1 MRRHGKRTASTGRVF
16 QAGRAIWS
24 IGLASAALIVAVAA
38 SPNALG
44 AERLAVRLAAAV
56 KSLPRKAPVVPP
68 ALLHGRF
75 YNGTPAVGALFTTT
89 GSGQLGQHFCTGSVV
104 ASPAGD
110 LVITAAH
117 CMQGKQPG
125 DVDFVPGY
133 HRSQQPF
140 GVWTV
145 SQVFVDRAWASSRN
159 PNDDFAFLVV
169 SQPGDATPIQDLTG
183 GENLGTG
190 WKPVQKVQ
198 VVGYPDGQ
206 AAADHLHLDHPGV
219 RRASA
224 GVRLRRVHRRDQ
236 RRAVPGQR
244 APGHRPGHGD
254 RRDRRLRAGRGHPVG
269 VLLGPVR
276 QLGPRAVQQGRGQEL
291 SSAARRRHDRVQLGQ
306 FGLGR
311 DPVRRGHVRLDLI
324 R

>member
-1 MRRHGKRTASTGRVF
+1 MRRHGKKTAFTGRVF
-16 QAGRAIWS
+16 RARRAIWS

-38 SPNALG
+38 APNALG

-56 KSLPRKAPVVPP
+56 KSLPRTAPVVPP
-68 ALLHGRF
+68 ALLHGNF

-89 GSGQLGQHFCTGSVV
+89 SSGRLGQHFCTGSVV

-117 CMQGKQPG
+117 CMQGKLAG
-125 DVDFVPGY
+125 DVDFVPEY

-183 GENLGTG
+183 GEKLGTG

-198 VVGYPDGQ
+198 VIGYPDG
-206 AAADHLHLDHPGV
+206 
-219 RRASA
+219 R
-224 GVRLRRVHRRDQ
+224 Q
-236 RRAVPGQR
+236 RPI
-244 APGHRPGHGD
+244 
-254 RRDRRLRAGRGHPVG
+254 
-269 VLLGPVR
+269 
-276 QLGPRAVQQGRGQEL
+276 
-291 SSAARRRHDRVQLGQ
+291 SCTSAARSSSDHSFCAETNASVPACRARCAASAVCQPDRLECP
-306 FGLGR
+306 R
-311 DPVRRGHVRLDLI
+311 
-324 R
+324 

>member
-1 MRRHGKRTASTGRVF
+1 MRRHGTRTASTGRVF
-16 QAGRAIWS
+16 QARRAIWS
-24 IGLASAALIVAVAA
+24 IGLASAALIVAVTA

-68 ALLHGRF
+68 ALLHGDF

-125 DVDFVPGY
+125 DVDFVPEY
-133 HRSQQPF
+133 HRGQQPF

-145 SQVFVDRAWASSRN
+145 SQVFVDRAWASSRS

-183 GENLGTG
+183 GEKLGTG
-190 WKPVQKVQ
+190 WKPEQKVQ
-198 VVGYPDGQ
+198 VIGYPDGRQ
-206 AAADHLHLDHPGV
+206 RPISCTSTTRAFGAHQLEFDCGGYTDGTSGGPFLANVHPATGLGTVIGV
-219 RRASA
+219 IGGYEQGGDTPSVSYSA
-224 GVRLRRVHRRDQ
+224 RFG
-236 RRAVPGQR
+236 
-244 APGHRPGHGD
+244 
-254 RRDRRLRAGRGHPVG
+254 
-269 VLLGPVR
+269 
-276 QLGPRAVQQGRGQEL
+276 
-291 SSAARRRHDRVQLGQ
+291 SSARALYNKAVAKN
-306 FGLGR
+306 
-311 DPVRRGHVRLDLI
+311 
-324 R
+324 